1 MATFKLSGKVRKFEQ
16 NIQIFTTSR
25 MVRIINEAARTT
37 RDYMVQRF
45 MGGARTSPNRLAR
58 NTGNMEKKTIV
69 RRASQTAT
77 ATKASIV
84 IGVKYASVH
93 FGEGGKT
100 STTIRP
106 VNAQALAVPLK
117 TVLGPDH
124 RPVYPAKSKSITNKF
139 SFGGILYGRL
149 PGQKT
154 QPLFALRSS
163 VTVPVRVNVERDIQ
177 PFATKTVNDTVRR
190 EAAKLFGDQS

>member
-117 TVLGPDH
+117 TVLGPD
-124 RPVYPAKSKSITNKF
+124 
-139 SFGGILYGRL
+139 
-149 PGQKT
+149 
-154 QPLFALRSS
+154 
-163 VTVPVRVNVERDIQ
+163 
-177 PFATKTVNDTVRR
+177 TVRFIPR
-190 EAAKLFGDQS
+190 RVSRSPISSRSGGSSTGGSQARRHSPCSHSAAR